1 MSVNSDGG
9 GQDMQN
15 LADPHRSREQTISD
29 VTRGNEFGNSH
40 VGMTDATDEHDHA
53 AITIFGR

>member
-1 MSVNSDGG
+1 MSVIPMAGARTCGILPTLVDR
-9 GQDMQN
+9 QN
-15 LADPHRSREQTISD
+15 KTISD